1 MSKINSVFHLAS
13 DVCLCVLRYGTISE
27 LQPQSPFR
35 GPRRLEL
42 RSSLR
47 RCKQCRSPGND
58 CHGVYFEFGFDAKA
72 TLHCRSNKRR
82 QSRTTNK
89 NHPANRSFRQ
99 MIRIQQLSADLNSLS
114 NEWLDERLVFRS
126 SQLEARFKVL
136 QSPPQIRD

>member
-13 DVCLCVLRYGTISE
+13 DVCLCVLRYRTVSE

-35 GPRRLEL
+35 WPQRLGL
-42 RSSLR
+42 RNSLR
-47 RCKQCRSPGND
+47 RCKQCRAPGND
-58 CHGVYFEFGFDAKA
+58 CHGVYFEFGFDAQA
-72 TLHCRSNKRR
+72 TLYCRSNKRC

-99 MIRIQQLSADLNSLS
+99 MIRIQQPLADLNGLP
-114 NEWLDERLVFRS
+114 NEWLDEGLVFRS

-136 QSPPQIRD
+136 QSPPQIR